1 MEVIGKGSL
10 VQRDMTKPRSRC
22 RDWMMQVM
30 VDDGGRR
37 RKSRAFHGT
46 YSQGLVALAA
56 YVDELRGVR
65 VTSEMPFADYATTW
79 HEKRVESG
87 ALTRRTLKSEWIKLR
102 NAMLH
107 LHGPIGDVSREDIEG
122 MYRALQDGETLS
134 GRPWAPK
141 TVDNLHRILGKLF
154 RDAVRDGHASTV
166 PTDGVDVPKRAAR
179 KVRVLS
185 NAEMDS
191 LLDSIDYSDGA
202 GRAVALCCACGLR
215 RSEALAVT
223 WEDFADGS
231 IKVDTSLEDNGEE
244 KDTKTG
250 KVRTVPVPGHVAAK
264 LEPYRSTGS
273 ISGGMLPNS
282 LGKWW
287 RRNRESLGM
296 DCTLHELRHGYA
308 TRLARA
314 GVHPRLTMS
323 LCGWSSIQVCM
334 EIYTHV
340 SDDMQ
345 RDAVACAF
353 GDSVQLSCNSGC
365 DE

>member
-1 MEVIGKGSL
+1 MKVIGNGSL
-10 VQRDMTKPRSRC
+10 IQRDKTKPRSRC
-22 RDWMMQVM
+22 RDWEIQV
-30 VDDGGRR
+30 VVESDDGRR
-37 RKSRAFHGT
+37 DRKYRAFHGT
-46 YSQGLVALAA
+46 YTQGLEARAA
-56 YVDELRGVR
+56 FVDELRGTP
-65 VTSEMPFADYATTW
+65 VTSDMPFPEYARRW
-79 HEKRVESG
+79 HEDRVKSD
-87 ALTRRTLKSEWIKLR
+87 ALARRTMKSEWIKLR
-102 NAMLH
+102 NAMPH
-107 LHGPIGDVSREDIEG
+107 LDKAIGEITREDIERT
-122 MYRALQDGETLS
+122 YRALQDGETLS

-154 RDAVRDGHASTV
+154 RDAVRDGYAACV
-166 PTDGVDVPKRAAR
+166 PTDGVELPKRKTR

-185 NAEMDS
+185 NAEMDNM
-191 LLDSIDYSDGA
+191 LEKIDYSDGA

-215 RSEALAVT
+215 RSEALAVR

-231 IKVDTSLEDNGEE
+231 VKIDASLEDNGEE

-250 KVRTVPVPGHVAAK
+250 RVRTVPVPEHIAMK
-264 LEPYRSTGS
+264 LEPYRSTGP
-273 ISGGMLPNS
+273 ICGGMLPNS

-287 RRNRESLGM
+287 RRNRDSLGM

-345 RDAVACAF
+345 RDAVSCAF
-353 GDSVQLSCNSGC
+353 ESPVRD
-365 DE
+365 